1 MEEQKFEQN
10 IKQQTIEQKIAD
22 LKKITKND
30 GDEAYSEA
38 QLELAKIY
46 FLDKKNSEAAI
57 KHLLKVEKLG
67 NSTLY
72 TEAQFNLALI
82 YQDENNIAQAKCHYL
97 QIEKSVDPILYA
109 QAQFKLAQIYQDE
122 KNNIAQAE
130 HHYLQVQRE
139 DNADAYARAQCNLAL
154 IYEKEKQDIEQ
165 AEHHYLQV
173 QRQDNA
179 DAYAKAQ
186 FNLALIYEEE
196 KQDIEQAEHH
206 YLQVQRQDNADA
218 YAKAQYNLALIYE
231 KEKQDIE
238 QAEHHYLQVQREDNA
253 NAYARAQCNLA
264 LINQFKKQDIEQAE
278 RHYLRV
284 KRQDN
289 ADAYAKAQFNL
300 ALIYEEEKQD
310 IEQAEYHYLQVKK
323 QDNAD
328 VYAEAQWNLA
338 LIYQVEKQ
346 DIEQAEHYYLQVQRQ
361 DNADAYAKAQFNLAG
376 IYQEEKQDIE
386 QAEHHYLQVKR
397 QDNADAYAKAQFNL
411 AGIYQFKKQNIEQA
425 ERHYLRVK
433 RQDNAEAYARAQWNL
448 ALINQF
454 KKQDIEK
461 AERHYLR
468 VKKQDNADVYVWA
481 QWNLGLIYQTEKQLY
496 NKASQCFL
504 QCYKSSDLK
513 ISNMANIYLGDNIYF
528 NQTKG
533 SLKKAEEYYLN
544 VSYSN
549 DLFMLYTIA
558 QIMLSVIDNN
568 NEASTLFADANKREQ
583 SVTHYICDIRTLAEN
598 IQKQLLV
605 TFKLNKKLKS
615 QNKQYE
621 RQVAHYTRPGVLF
634 SLLKNETSDFR
645 LNVVDFMND
654 PTENQVLT
662 SWLNIKT
669 DRDSEIKSFLASFS
683 FNHNSLNQFRLYG
696 NENNIV
702 GSSVSVVFNQNFFG
716 DDVEH
721 SINPDGINHLNKFTS
736 VKIPKQDFIDNK
748 TDANEKNEPLTQSF
762 FHDLPL
768 FRCLYFDPNNEYI
781 SLAKRNKFSFYLEH
795 RESSAA
801 EIEEKWNDYLTQL
814 DEEHKIK
821 TIRKILNQIKQKI
834 KKLKANEKI
843 KNLSILD
850 QLITLAVMPISC
862 LIKHAAFEDED
873 ECRMIY
879 ITNIADEKIQAP
891 TDYVQAS
898 SLFINYKTVEDYIEK
913 IYLGPQCEAHHKLW
927 ITNHFRISSK
937 PRSKL
942 VKVIQSEMPLR

>member
-1 MEEQKFEQN
+1 MEEQTVEQN
-10 IKQQTIEQKIAD
+10 IKQQTIEQRIAD

-30 GDEAYSEA
+30 DDEAYSEA

-72 TEAQFNLALI
+72 ATAQFKLALI
-82 YQDENNIAQAKCHYL
+82 YQDENNIAQA
-97 QIEKSVDPILYA
+97 
-109 QAQFKLAQIYQDE
+109 
-122 KNNIAQAE
+122 
-130 HHYLQVQRE
+130 
-139 DNADAYARAQCNLAL
+139 
-154 IYEKEKQDIEQ
+154 
-165 AEHHYLQV
+165 
-173 QRQDNA
+173 
-179 DAYAKAQ
+179 
-186 FNLALIYEEE
+186 
-196 KQDIEQAEHH
+196 
-206 YLQVQRQDNADA
+206 
-218 YAKAQYNLALIYE
+218 
-231 KEKQDIE
+231 
-238 QAEHHYLQVQREDNA
+238 
-253 NAYARAQCNLA
+253 
-264 LINQFKKQDIEQAE
+264 E
-278 RHYLRV
+278 R
-284 KRQDN
+284 
-289 ADAYAKAQFNL
+289 
-300 ALIYEEEKQD
+300 
-310 IEQAEYHYLQVKK
+310 
-323 QDNAD
+323 
-328 VYAEAQWNLA
+328 
-338 LIYQVEKQ
+338 
-346 DIEQAEHYYLQVQRQ
+346 
-361 DNADAYAKAQFNLAG
+361 
-376 IYQEEKQDIE
+376 
-386 QAEHHYLQVKR
+386 HYLQVKR
-397 QDNADAYAKAQFNL
+397 QDNADAYARAQYCL
-411 AGIYQFKKQNIEQA
+411 ALIYQFKKQDIEQAERYYLRVEKQDNAEAYARAQCNLALIYQFKKQDIEQAERYYLRVEKQDNAEAYARAQCNLALIYQFKKQDIKQAEYHYLQVQREDNAEAYAEAQCNLADIYEEEKQDIEQA

-433 RQDNAEAYARAQWNL
+433 RQDNAEAYARAQFNL
-448 ALINQF
+448 ALIYQSKKQNIEQAERHYLQVQRQDNAKAYARAQLNLAGIYEEEKQNIEQAERHYLRVKREDNGEAYARAQWNLAFIYQF

-468 VKKQDNADVYVWA
+468 VKKQDNADVYVRA
-481 QWNLGLIYQTEKQLY
+481 QWNLGLIYQIEKQLY

-621 RQVAHYTRPGVLF
+621 RQVAHYTKPGVLF

-716 DDVEH
+716 DDVQQ

-748 TDANEKNEPLTQSF
+748 TDANEKNEPLTQSS
-762 FHDLPL
+762 FHDLSL

-873 ECRMIY
+873 EDECRMIY

>member
-1 MEEQKFEQN
+1 MEEQAVEQN
-10 IKQQTIEQKIAD
+10 IKQQTIEQKIVD

-30 GDEAYSEA
+30 GDQAYSEA

-72 TEAQFNLALI
+72 AT
-82 YQDENNIAQAKCHYL
+82 
-97 QIEKSVDPILYA
+97 
-109 QAQFKLAQIYQDE
+109 AQFKLAQIYQDE
-122 KNNIAQAE
+122 NNIAQAEQYYLQIEKSVDSNLYAEAQFNLAQIYQHENNIAQAE
-130 HHYLQVQRE
+130 HYYSRVEKQ
-139 DNADAYARAQCNLAL
+139 DNADAYAKAQCNLAL
-154 IYEKEKQDIEQ
+154 IYQFKKQNIDQ
-165 AEHHYLQV
+165 AEHYYSQV

-179 DAYAKAQ
+179 DAYARAQ
-186 FNLALIYEEE
+186 FNLAGIYQFE
-196 KQDIEQAEHH
+196 KEDIEQAEHY
-206 YLQVQRQDNADA
+206 YLRVKKQDNADA
-218 YAKAQYNLALIYE
+218 YARAQYCLAFIY
-231 KEKQDIE
+231 
-238 QAEHHYLQVQREDNA
+238 
-253 NAYARAQCNLA
+253 
-264 LINQFKKQDIEQAE
+264 QFKKQDIEQAE

-284 KRQDN
+284 K
-289 ADAYAKAQFNL
+289 K
-300 ALIYEEEKQD
+300 
-310 IEQAEYHYLQVKK
+310 
-323 QDNAD
+323 
-328 VYAEAQWNLA
+328 
-338 LIYQVEKQ
+338 
-346 DIEQAEHYYLQVQRQ
+346 
-361 DNADAYAKAQFNLAG
+361 
-376 IYQEEKQDIE
+376 
-386 QAEHHYLQVKR
+386 
-397 QDNADAYAKAQFNL
+397 
-411 AGIYQFKKQNIEQA
+411 
-425 ERHYLRVK
+425 
-433 RQDNAEAYARAQWNL
+433 QDNAEAYVR
-448 ALINQF
+448 
-454 KKQDIEK
+454 
-461 AERHYLR
+461 
-468 VKKQDNADVYVWA
+468 A

-528 NQTKG
+528 NLTKG

-558 QIMLSVIDNN
+558 QIMLSVIDK
-568 NEASTLFADANKREQ
+568 NEASSLFADANKRGQ
-583 SVTHYICDIRTLAEN
+583 SVTNYICDIRKLAEN

-634 SLLKNETSDFR
+634 SLLKNEPSNFR

-748 TDANEKNEPLTQSF
+748 TDANEKNEPLTQSS

>member
-1 MEEQKFEQN
+1 MEEQTVEQN

-22 LKKITKND
+22 FKKITKND
-30 GDEAYSEA
+30 GDEAFSKA

-46 FLDKKNSEAAI
+46 FLDQNTEAAI

-72 TEAQFNLALI
+72 ATAQFNLAQI
-82 YQDENNIAQAKCHYL
+82 YQHENNIAQAEHHYL
-97 QIEKSVDPILYA
+97 QIEKSVDPNLYA
-109 QAQFKLAQIYQDE
+109 EAQFNLALIYQDE

-130 HHYLQVQRE
+130 HYYSRVEKQDNADAYARAQYCLALIYQFKIQNDDQAKHYYSQVERQ

-154 IYEKEKQDIEQ
+154 IYQFKKQDIKQ
-165 AEHHYLQV
+165 AEY
-173 QRQDNA
+173 
-179 DAYAKAQ
+179 
-186 FNLALIYEEE
+186 
-196 KQDIEQAEHH
+196 
-206 YLQVQRQDNADA
+206 
-218 YAKAQYNLALIYE
+218 
-231 KEKQDIE
+231 
-238 QAEHHYLQVQREDNA
+238 HYLQVQREDNA
-253 NAYARAQCNLA
+253 DAYASAQCNLG
-264 LINQFKKQDIEQAE
+264 
-278 RHYLRV
+278 V
-284 KRQDN
+284 
-289 ADAYAKAQFNL
+289 
-300 ALIYEEEKQD
+300 
-310 IEQAEYHYLQVKK
+310 
-323 QDNAD
+323 
-328 VYAEAQWNLA
+328 
-338 LIYQVEKQ
+338 
-346 DIEQAEHYYLQVQRQ
+346 
-361 DNADAYAKAQFNLAG
+361 
-376 IYQEEKQDIE
+376 
-386 QAEHHYLQVKR
+386 
-397 QDNADAYAKAQFNL
+397 
-411 AGIYQFKKQNIEQA
+411 
-425 ERHYLRVK
+425 
-433 RQDNAEAYARAQWNL
+433 
-448 ALINQF
+448 
-454 KKQDIEK
+454 
-461 AERHYLR
+461 
-468 VKKQDNADVYVWA
+468 
-481 QWNLGLIYQTEKQLY
+481 IYQTKKQLY
-496 NKASQCFL
+496 NEASQCFL
-504 QCYKSSDLK
+504 QCCDSINSYV
-513 ISNMANIYLGDNIYF
+513 SNIANLYLGDNIFF
-528 NQTKG
+528 NKTEG
-533 SLKKAEEYYLN
+533 SFKKAKEYYLK

-558 QIMLSVIDNN
+558 QIMLSVIDK
-568 NEASTLFADANKREQ
+568 NEASSLFADANKREQ
-583 SVTHYICDIRTLAEN
+583 SVTHYICYIRTLAQD
-598 IQKQLLV
+598 IQEQLLV
-605 TFKLNKKLKS
+605 TFKLNENLKS
-615 QNKQYE
+615 EEKQYE

-634 SLLKNETSDFR
+634 SLLKNEPSDFR

-654 PTENQVLT
+654 PTENQILT
-662 SWLNIKT
+662 NWLDIKT

-716 DDVEH
+716 DDVEQ

-736 VKIPKQDFIDNK
+736 VKMARQDFIDNK
-748 TDANEKNEPLTQSF
+748 TDANEKNEPLTQPA

-768 FRCLYFDPNNEYI
+768 FRCLYFDPSNEYI

-795 RESSAA
+795 RGSSASK
-801 EIEEKWNDYLTQL
+801 IEKKWNDYLTQL
-814 DEEHKIK
+814 DEKAKIQ
-821 TIRKILNQIKQKI
+821 TIRKKLNQIKQVI
-834 KKLKANEKI
+834 KELKENEKI

>member
-1 MEEQKFEQN
+1 MAEQTVEQN

-30 GDEAYSEA
+30 GDQAYSEA
-38 QLELAKIY
+38 QFELAKIY
-46 FLDKKNSEAAI
+46 FLAKKNSEAAI

-72 TEAQFNLALI
+72 ATAQFNLAQIYQHENNIEQVKYHYLQIEKSVDPNLYAEAQFNLALI
-82 YQDENNIAQAKCHYL
+82 YQDE
-97 QIEKSVDPILYA
+97 E
-109 QAQFKLAQIYQDE
+109 
-122 KNNIAQAE
+122 NNIAQAE
-130 HHYLQVQRE
+130 YHYLQVQRE

-154 IYEKEKQDIEQ
+154 IYQLKKQDIEQ
-165 AEHHYLQV
+165 AEHY
-173 QRQDNA
+173 
-179 DAYAKAQ
+179 
-186 FNLALIYEEE
+186 
-196 KQDIEQAEHH
+196 
-206 YLQVQRQDNADA
+206 
-218 YAKAQYNLALIYE
+218 
-231 KEKQDIE
+231 
-238 QAEHHYLQVQREDNA
+238 
-253 NAYARAQCNLA
+253 
-264 LINQFKKQDIEQAE
+264 
-278 RHYLRV
+278 YLRV

-289 ADAYAKAQFNL
+289 ADAYARAQYCL
-300 ALIYEEEKQD
+300 A
-310 IEQAEYHYLQVKK
+310 
-323 QDNAD
+323 
-328 VYAEAQWNLA
+328 
-338 LIYQVEKQ
+338 
-346 DIEQAEHYYLQVQRQ
+346 
-361 DNADAYAKAQFNLAG
+361 F
-376 IYQEEKQDIE
+376 
-386 QAEHHYLQVKR
+386 
-397 QDNADAYAKAQFNL
+397 
-411 AGIYQFKKQNIEQA
+411 IYQFKKQDIKQA
-425 ERHYLRVK
+425 ERHYLQVHR
-433 RQDNAEAYARAQWNL
+433 E
-448 ALINQF
+448 
-454 KKQDIEK
+454 
-461 AERHYLR
+461 
-468 VKKQDNADVYVWA
+468 DNADAYVSA
-481 QWNLGLIYQTEKQLY
+481 QYHLGLIYQTEKQLY
-496 NKASQCFL
+496 NEASQCFL
-504 QCYKSSDLK
+504 QCCDS
-513 ISNMANIYLGDNIYF
+513 INPVVSNIANFYLGDNIYF
-528 NQTKG
+528 KKTEGN
-533 SLKKAEEYYLN
+533 LEKAEEYYLK

-549 DLFMLYTIA
+549 DLFKHYIIA

-568 NEASTLFADANKREQ
+568 NEASSLFADANKREQ
-583 SVTHYICDIRTLAEN
+583 SVTQYICDIRKLAQN
-598 IQKQLLV
+598 IQEQLLV
-605 TFKLNKKLKS
+605 TFKLNENLKS
-615 QNKQYE
+615 EEKQYE

-634 SLLKNETSDFR
+634 SLLKNEPSDFR

-654 PTENQVLT
+654 PTENQILT
-662 SWLNIKT
+662 NWLDIKT

-716 DDVEH
+716 DDVEQ

-736 VKIPKQDFIDNK
+736 VKMARQDFIDNK
-748 TDANEKNEPLTQSF
+748 TDANEKNEPLTQSS

-801 EIEEKWNDYLTQL
+801 EIEEKWNDYLKQL
-814 DEEHKIK
+814 GEEHKIE
-821 TIRKILNQIKQKI
+821 TIREILNQIKQKI
-834 KKLKANEKI
+834 KELKANEKI

>member
-1 MEEQKFEQN
+1 MEEQTVEQN
-10 IKQQTIEQKIAD
+10 IKQQTIEQKIVD

-30 GDEAYSEA
+30 GDQAYSEA

-46 FLDKKNSEAAI
+46 FLDQNTEAAI

-72 TEAQFNLALI
+72 AEAQFNLAQIYQHENNIEQVKYHYLQIEKSVDPNLYAEAQFNLALI
-82 YQDENNIAQAKCHYL
+82 YQDE
-97 QIEKSVDPILYA
+97 E
-109 QAQFKLAQIYQDE
+109 
-122 KNNIAQAE
+122 NNIAQAE
-130 HHYLQVQRE
+130 HYYLRVKRQDNADAYARAQYCLALIYQFKKQNIDQAKHYYSQVERQ

-154 IYEKEKQDIEQ
+154 IYQFKKQNIDQ
-165 AEHHYLQV
+165 AEY
-173 QRQDNA
+173 
-179 DAYAKAQ
+179 
-186 FNLALIYEEE
+186 
-196 KQDIEQAEHH
+196 
-206 YLQVQRQDNADA
+206 
-218 YAKAQYNLALIYE
+218 
-231 KEKQDIE
+231 
-238 QAEHHYLQVQREDNA
+238 HYLQVQREDNA
-253 NAYARAQCNLA
+253 EAYARAQC
-264 LINQFKKQDIEQAE
+264 
-278 RHYLRV
+278 
-284 KRQDN
+284 
-289 ADAYAKAQFNL
+289 
-300 ALIYEEEKQD
+300 
-310 IEQAEYHYLQVKK
+310 
-323 QDNAD
+323 
-328 VYAEAQWNLA
+328 
-338 LIYQVEKQ
+338 
-346 DIEQAEHYYLQVQRQ
+346 
-361 DNADAYAKAQFNLAG
+361 
-376 IYQEEKQDIE
+376 
-386 QAEHHYLQVKR
+386 
-397 QDNADAYAKAQFNL
+397 
-411 AGIYQFKKQNIEQA
+411 
-425 ERHYLRVK
+425 
-433 RQDNAEAYARAQWNL
+433 
-448 ALINQF
+448 
-454 KKQDIEK
+454 
-461 AERHYLR
+461 
-468 VKKQDNADVYVWA
+468 
-481 QWNLGLIYQTEKQLY
+481 NLGLIYQTEKQLF

-504 QCYKSSDLK
+504 QCCDS
-513 ISNMANIYLGDNIYF
+513 INPFVSNIANLYLGDNIYF
-528 NQTKG
+528 KKTEG
-533 SLKKAEEYYLN
+533 SLKKAEEYYLK

-549 DLFMLYTIA
+549 DLFVHYIIA
-558 QIMLSVIDNN
+558 QIMLSVIDK
-568 NEASTLFADANKREQ
+568 NEASSLFADANKREQ
-583 SVTHYICDIRTLAEN
+583 SFTHYICDIRKLAQN
-598 IQKQLLV
+598 IQEQLLV
-605 TFKLNKKLKS
+605 TFRLNEQLES
-615 QNKQYE
+615 EEKQYE

-634 SLLKNETSDFR
+634 SLLKNEPSDFR

-669 DRDSEIKSFLASFS
+669 DTDSEIKSFLASFS

-716 DDVEH
+716 DDVQQ
-721 SINPDGINHLNKFTS
+721 SINPDGINHLNKFAS
-736 VKIPKQDFIDNK
+736 VKMAKQDVIDNRI
-748 TDANEKNEPLTQSF
+748 DANEKNEPLTQSS

-795 RESSAA
+795 RESSASK
-801 EIEEKWNDYLTQL
+801 IEKKWNDYLTQL

-821 TIRKILNQIKQKI
+821 TIREILNQIKQKI
-834 KKLKANEKI
+834 KELKANGQVN
-843 KNLSILD
+843 NLSILD

>member
-1 MEEQKFEQN
+1 MEEKIVEQN
-10 IKQQTIEQKIAD
+10 IKQQTIEQRIAD

-38 QLELAKIY
+38 QFELAKIY

-57 KHLLKVEKLG
+57 KHLLKVEKLD

-72 TEAQFNLALI
+72 ATAQFNLAQI
-82 YQDENNIAQAKCHYL
+82 YQHENNIEQVKYHYL
-97 QIEKSVDPILYA
+97 QIEKSVDPNLYA
-109 QAQFKLAQIYQDE
+109 EAQFNLALIYQDE

-130 HHYLQVQRE
+130 HYYSRVEKQDNADAYARAQYCLALIYQFKKQNIDQAKHYYSQVERQ

-154 IYEKEKQDIEQ
+154 IY
-165 AEHHYLQV
+165 
-173 QRQDNA
+173 
-179 DAYAKAQ
+179 
-186 FNLALIYEEE
+186 
-196 KQDIEQAEHH
+196 
-206 YLQVQRQDNADA
+206 
-218 YAKAQYNLALIYE
+218 
-231 KEKQDIE
+231 
-238 QAEHHYLQVQREDNA
+238 
-253 NAYARAQCNLA
+253 
-264 LINQFKKQDIEQAE
+264 QFKKEDI
-278 RHYLRV
+278 
-284 KRQDN
+284 K
-289 ADAYAKAQFNL
+289 
-300 ALIYEEEKQD
+300 
-310 IEQAEYHYLQVKK
+310 QAEYHYLQVHR
-323 QDNAD
+323 
-328 VYAEAQWNLA
+328 E
-338 LIYQVEKQ
+338 
-346 DIEQAEHYYLQVQRQ
+346 
-361 DNADAYAKAQFNLAG
+361 DNADAYASAQC
-376 IYQEEKQDIE
+376 
-386 QAEHHYLQVKR
+386 
-397 QDNADAYAKAQFNL
+397 
-411 AGIYQFKKQNIEQA
+411 
-425 ERHYLRVK
+425 
-433 RQDNAEAYARAQWNL
+433 
-448 ALINQF
+448 
-454 KKQDIEK
+454 
-461 AERHYLR
+461 
-468 VKKQDNADVYVWA
+468 
-481 QWNLGLIYQTEKQLY
+481 NLGLIYQTKKQLY
-496 NKASQCFL
+496 NEASQCFL
-504 QCYKSSDLK
+504 QCCDS
-513 ISNMANIYLGDNIYF
+513 INPVVSNIANFYLGDNIYF
-528 NQTKG
+528 KKTEG
-533 SLKKAEEYYLN
+533 SLKKAEEYYLK

-549 DLFMLYTIA
+549 DLFEHYIIA

-568 NEASTLFADANKREQ
+568 NEASSLFADANKREQ
-583 SVTHYICDIRTLAEN
+583 SVTQYICDIRKLAEN

-605 TFKLNKKLKS
+605 TFKLNENLKS
-615 QNKQYE
+615 EEKQYE

-634 SLLKNETSDFR
+634 SLLKNEPSDFR

-654 PTENQVLT
+654 PTENQILT
-662 SWLNIKT
+662 NWLDIKT

-716 DDVEH
+716 DDVQQ

-736 VKIPKQDFIDNK
+736 VKMARQDFIDNK
-748 TDANEKNEPLTQSF
+748 TDANEKNEPLTQSS

-768 FRCLYFDPNNEYI
+768 FRCLYFDPSNEYI

-795 RESSAA
+795 RGSSASK
-801 EIEEKWNDYLTQL
+801 IEEKWNDYLKQL
-814 DEEHKIK
+814 DEKHKIK
-821 TIRKILNQIKQKI
+821 TIRKKLNQIKQVI
-834 KKLKANEKI
+834 KNLNKNRSI

>member
-1 MEEQKFEQN
+1 MKEQTVEQN

-22 LKKITKND
+22 FKKITKND
-30 GDEAYSEA
+30 GDEAFSKA

-46 FLDKKNSEAAI
+46 FLDQNTEAAI

-72 TEAQFNLALI
+72 ATAQFNLAQI
-82 YQDENNIAQAKCHYL
+82 YQHENNIAQAEHHYL
-97 QIEKSVDPILYA
+97 QIEKSVDPNLYA
-109 QAQFKLAQIYQDE
+109 EAQFNLALIYQDE

-130 HHYLQVQRE
+130 HYYSRVEKQDNADAYARAQYCLALIYQFKIQNDDQAKHYYSQVERQ

-154 IYEKEKQDIEQ
+154 IYQFKKQDIKQ
-165 AEHHYLQV
+165 AEY
-173 QRQDNA
+173 
-179 DAYAKAQ
+179 
-186 FNLALIYEEE
+186 
-196 KQDIEQAEHH
+196 
-206 YLQVQRQDNADA
+206 
-218 YAKAQYNLALIYE
+218 
-231 KEKQDIE
+231 
-238 QAEHHYLQVQREDNA
+238 HYLQVQREDNA
-253 NAYARAQCNLA
+253 DAYVRAQCNLG
-264 LINQFKKQDIEQAE
+264 
-278 RHYLRV
+278 V
-284 KRQDN
+284 
-289 ADAYAKAQFNL
+289 
-300 ALIYEEEKQD
+300 
-310 IEQAEYHYLQVKK
+310 
-323 QDNAD
+323 
-328 VYAEAQWNLA
+328 
-338 LIYQVEKQ
+338 
-346 DIEQAEHYYLQVQRQ
+346 
-361 DNADAYAKAQFNLAG
+361 
-376 IYQEEKQDIE
+376 
-386 QAEHHYLQVKR
+386 
-397 QDNADAYAKAQFNL
+397 
-411 AGIYQFKKQNIEQA
+411 
-425 ERHYLRVK
+425 
-433 RQDNAEAYARAQWNL
+433 
-448 ALINQF
+448 
-454 KKQDIEK
+454 
-461 AERHYLR
+461 
-468 VKKQDNADVYVWA
+468 
-481 QWNLGLIYQTEKQLY
+481 IYQTKKQLY
-496 NKASQCFL
+496 NEASQCFL
-504 QCYKSSDLK
+504 QCCDSINSYV
-513 ISNMANIYLGDNIYF
+513 SNIANLYLGDNIFF
-528 NQTKG
+528 NKTEG
-533 SLKKAEEYYLN
+533 SFKKAKEYYLK

-558 QIMLSVIDNN
+558 QIMLSVIDK
-568 NEASTLFADANKREQ
+568 NEASSLFADANKREQ
-583 SVTHYICDIRTLAEN
+583 SVTQYICYIRTLAQD
-598 IQKQLLV
+598 IQEQLLV
-605 TFKLNKKLKS
+605 TFKLNENLKS
-615 QNKQYE
+615 EEKQYE

-634 SLLKNETSDFR
+634 SLLKNEPSDFR

-669 DRDSEIKSFLASFS
+669 DTDSEIKSFLASFS

-716 DDVEH
+716 DDVEQ
-721 SINPDGINHLNKFTS
+721 SINPDGINHLNKLTS
-736 VKIPKQDFIDNK
+736 VKMARQDFIDNK
-748 TDANEKNEPLTQSF
+748 TDANEKNEPLTQSS

-768 FRCLYFDPNNEYI
+768 FRCLYFDPSNEYI

-795 RESSAA
+795 RGSSASK
-801 EIEEKWNDYLTQL
+801 IEKKWNDYLKQL
-814 DEEHKIK
+814 DEKHKIK
-821 TIRKILNQIKQKI
+821 TIRKKLNQIKQVI
-834 KKLKANEKI
+834 KNLNKNRSI

>member
-1 MEEQKFEQN
+1 MEEQTVEQN

-30 GDEAYSEA
+30 GDQAYSEA

-72 TEAQFNLALI
+72 ATAQFNLAQI
-82 YQDENNIAQAKCHYL
+82 YQHENNIAQAEHHYL
-97 QIEKSVDPILYA
+97 QIEKSVDPNLYA
-109 QAQFKLAQIYQDE
+109 EAQFNLALIYQDE

-130 HHYLQVQRE
+130 HYYSRVEKQ

-154 IYEKEKQDIEQ
+154 IYQLKKQDIEQ
-165 AEHHYLQV
+165 AEHYYLRV
-173 QRQDNA
+173 KRQDNA
-179 DAYAKAQ
+179 DAYA
-186 FNLALIYEEE
+186 
-196 KQDIEQAEHH
+196 
-206 YLQVQRQDNADA
+206 R
-218 YAKAQYNLALIYE
+218 AQYCLAFIY
-231 KEKQDIE
+231 
-238 QAEHHYLQVQREDNA
+238 
-253 NAYARAQCNLA
+253 
-264 LINQFKKQDIEQAE
+264 QFKKQDIEQAE
-278 RHYLRV
+278 RHYLQVHRE
-284 KRQDN
+284 DN
-289 ADAYAKAQFNL
+289 ADAYVSAQ
-300 ALIYEEEKQD
+300 
-310 IEQAEYHYLQVKK
+310 YH
-323 QDNAD
+323 
-328 VYAEAQWNLA
+328 
-338 LIYQVEKQ
+338 
-346 DIEQAEHYYLQVQRQ
+346 
-361 DNADAYAKAQFNLAG
+361 
-376 IYQEEKQDIE
+376 
-386 QAEHHYLQVKR
+386 
-397 QDNADAYAKAQFNL
+397 
-411 AGIYQFKKQNIEQA
+411 
-425 ERHYLRVK
+425 
-433 RQDNAEAYARAQWNL
+433 
-448 ALINQF
+448 
-454 KKQDIEK
+454 
-461 AERHYLR
+461 
-468 VKKQDNADVYVWA
+468 
-481 QWNLGLIYQTEKQLY
+481 LGLIYQTEKQLY
-496 NKASQCFL
+496 NEASQCFL
-504 QCYKSSDLK
+504 QCCDSINSFV
-513 ISNMANIYLGDNIYF
+513 SNIANFYLGDNIYF
-528 NQTKG
+528 KKTEGN
-533 SLKKAEEYYLN
+533 LEKAEEYYLK

-549 DLFMLYTIA
+549 DLFKHYIIA

-568 NEASTLFADANKREQ
+568 NEASSLFADANKREQ
-583 SVTHYICDIRTLAEN
+583 SVTQYICYIRTLAQN
-598 IQKQLLV
+598 IQEQLLV
-605 TFKLNKKLKS
+605 TFKLNENLKS
-615 QNKQYE
+615 EEKQYE

-634 SLLKNETSDFR
+634 SLLKNEPSDFR

-654 PTENQVLT
+654 PTENQILT
-662 SWLNIKT
+662 NWLDIKT

-716 DDVEH
+716 DDVQQ

-736 VKIPKQDFIDNK
+736 VKMARQDFIDNK
-748 TDANEKNEPLTQSF
+748 TDANEKNEPLTQSS

-801 EIEEKWNDYLTQL
+801 EIEEKWNDYLKQL
-814 DEEHKIK
+814 GEEHKIE
-821 TIRKILNQIKQKI
+821 TIREILNQIKQKI
-834 KKLKANEKI
+834 KELKANEKI

>member
-1 MEEQKFEQN
+1 MEEQTVEQN
-10 IKQQTIEQKIAD
+10 IKQQTIEQRIAD

-30 GDEAYSEA
+30 DDEAYSEA

-72 TEAQFNLALI
+72 ATAQFKLALI
-82 YQDENNIAQAKCHYL
+82 YQDENNIAQA
-97 QIEKSVDPILYA
+97 
-109 QAQFKLAQIYQDE
+109 
-122 KNNIAQAE
+122 
-130 HHYLQVQRE
+130 
-139 DNADAYARAQCNLAL
+139 
-154 IYEKEKQDIEQ
+154 
-165 AEHHYLQV
+165 
-173 QRQDNA
+173 
-179 DAYAKAQ
+179 
-186 FNLALIYEEE
+186 
-196 KQDIEQAEHH
+196 
-206 YLQVQRQDNADA
+206 
-218 YAKAQYNLALIYE
+218 
-231 KEKQDIE
+231 
-238 QAEHHYLQVQREDNA
+238 
-253 NAYARAQCNLA
+253 
-264 LINQFKKQDIEQAE
+264 E
-278 RHYLRV
+278 R
-284 KRQDN
+284 
-289 ADAYAKAQFNL
+289 
-300 ALIYEEEKQD
+300 
-310 IEQAEYHYLQVKK
+310 
-323 QDNAD
+323 
-328 VYAEAQWNLA
+328 
-338 LIYQVEKQ
+338 
-346 DIEQAEHYYLQVQRQ
+346 
-361 DNADAYAKAQFNLAG
+361 
-376 IYQEEKQDIE
+376 
-386 QAEHHYLQVKR
+386 HYLQVKR
-397 QDNADAYAKAQFNL
+397 QDNADAYARAQYCL
-411 AGIYQFKKQNIEQA
+411 ALIYQFKKQDIEQAERYYLRVEKQDNAEAYARAQCNLALIYQFKKQDIKQAEYHYLQVQREDNAEAYAEAQCNLADIYEEEKQDIEQA

-433 RQDNAEAYARAQWNL
+433 RQDNAEAYARAQFNL
-448 ALINQF
+448 ALIYQSKKQNIEQAERHYLQVQRQDNAKAYARAQLNLAGIYEEEKQNIEQAERHYLRVKREDNGEAYARAQWNLAFIYQF

-468 VKKQDNADVYVWA
+468 VKKQDNADVYVRA
-481 QWNLGLIYQTEKQLY
+481 QWNLGLIYQIEKQLY

-621 RQVAHYTRPGVLF
+621 RQVAHYTKPGVLF

-716 DDVEH
+716 DDVQQ

-748 TDANEKNEPLTQSF
+748 TDANEKNEPLTQSS
-762 FHDLPL
+762 FHDLSL

-873 ECRMIY
+873 EDECRMIY

>member
-1 MEEQKFEQN
+1 MAEQTVEQN

-30 GDEAYSEA
+30 GDQAYSEA
-38 QLELAKIY
+38 QFELAKIY
-46 FLDKKNSEAAI
+46 FLAKKNSEAAI

-72 TEAQFNLALI
+72 ATAQFNLAQIYQHENNIEQVKYHYLQIEKSVDPNLYAEAQFNLALI
-82 YQDENNIAQAKCHYL
+82 YQDE
-97 QIEKSVDPILYA
+97 E
-109 QAQFKLAQIYQDE
+109 
-122 KNNIAQAE
+122 NNIAQAE
-130 HHYLQVQRE
+130 YHYLQVQRE

-154 IYEKEKQDIEQ
+154 IYQLK
-165 AEHHYLQV
+165 
-173 QRQDNA
+173 
-179 DAYAKAQ
+179 
-186 FNLALIYEEE
+186 
-196 KQDIEQAEHH
+196 
-206 YLQVQRQDNADA
+206 
-218 YAKAQYNLALIYE
+218 
-231 KEKQDIE
+231 
-238 QAEHHYLQVQREDNA
+238 
-253 NAYARAQCNLA
+253 
-264 LINQFKKQDIEQAE
+264 
-278 RHYLRV
+278 
-284 KRQDN
+284 
-289 ADAYAKAQFNL
+289 
-300 ALIYEEEKQD
+300 KQD
-310 IEQAEYHYLQVKK
+310 IEQAEYHYLQVHR
-323 QDNAD
+323 
-328 VYAEAQWNLA
+328 E
-338 LIYQVEKQ
+338 
-346 DIEQAEHYYLQVQRQ
+346 
-361 DNADAYAKAQFNLAG
+361 DNADAYARAQYCLA
-376 IYQEEKQDIE
+376 
-386 QAEHHYLQVKR
+386 
-397 QDNADAYAKAQFNL
+397 F
-411 AGIYQFKKQNIEQA
+411 IYQFKKQDIKQA
-425 ERHYLRVK
+425 ERHYLQVHR
-433 RQDNAEAYARAQWNL
+433 E
-448 ALINQF
+448 
-454 KKQDIEK
+454 
-461 AERHYLR
+461 
-468 VKKQDNADVYVWA
+468 DNADAYVSA
-481 QWNLGLIYQTEKQLY
+481 QYHLGLIYQTEKQLY
-496 NKASQCFL
+496 NEASQCFL
-504 QCYKSSDLK
+504 QCCDS
-513 ISNMANIYLGDNIYF
+513 INPVVSNIANFYLGDNIYF
-528 NQTKG
+528 KKTEG
-533 SLKKAEEYYLN
+533 SLKKAEEYYLK

-549 DLFMLYTIA
+549 DLFKHYIIA

-568 NEASTLFADANKREQ
+568 NEASSLFADANKREQ
-583 SVTHYICDIRTLAEN
+583 SVTQYICDIRTLAEN

-605 TFKLNKKLKS
+605 TFKLNENLKS
-615 QNKQYE
+615 EEKQYE

-634 SLLKNETSDFR
+634 SLLKNEPSDFR

-654 PTENQVLT
+654 PTENQILT
-662 SWLNIKT
+662 NWLDIKT

-716 DDVEH
+716 DDVQQ

-736 VKIPKQDFIDNK
+736 VKMAKQDFIDNK
-748 TDANEKNEPLTQSF
+748 TDANEKNEPLTQSS

-768 FRCLYFDPNNEYI
+768 FRCLYFDPSNEYI

-801 EIEEKWNDYLTQL
+801 EIEKKWNDYLKQL
-814 DEEHKIK
+814 DEKHKIK

-834 KKLKANEKI
+834 KKLKANGQV

>member
-1 MEEQKFEQN
+1 MEEQTVEQN

-30 GDEAYSEA
+30 GDQAYSEA

-72 TEAQFNLALI
+72 ATAQFNLAQI
-82 YQDENNIAQAKCHYL
+82 YQHENNIAQAEHHYL
-97 QIEKSVDPILYA
+97 QIEKSVDPNLYA
-109 QAQFKLAQIYQDE
+109 EAQFNLALIYQDE

-130 HHYLQVQRE
+130 HYYSRVEKQ

-154 IYEKEKQDIEQ
+154 IYQLKKQDIEQ
-165 AEHHYLQV
+165 AEHYYLRV
-173 QRQDNA
+173 KRQDNA
-179 DAYAKAQ
+179 DAYA
-186 FNLALIYEEE
+186 
-196 KQDIEQAEHH
+196 
-206 YLQVQRQDNADA
+206 R
-218 YAKAQYNLALIYE
+218 AQYCLAFIY
-231 KEKQDIE
+231 
-238 QAEHHYLQVQREDNA
+238 
-253 NAYARAQCNLA
+253 
-264 LINQFKKQDIEQAE
+264 QFKKQDIEQAE
-278 RHYLRV
+278 RHYLQVHRE
-284 KRQDN
+284 DN
-289 ADAYAKAQFNL
+289 ADAYVSAQ
-300 ALIYEEEKQD
+300 
-310 IEQAEYHYLQVKK
+310 YH
-323 QDNAD
+323 
-328 VYAEAQWNLA
+328 
-338 LIYQVEKQ
+338 
-346 DIEQAEHYYLQVQRQ
+346 
-361 DNADAYAKAQFNLAG
+361 
-376 IYQEEKQDIE
+376 
-386 QAEHHYLQVKR
+386 
-397 QDNADAYAKAQFNL
+397 
-411 AGIYQFKKQNIEQA
+411 
-425 ERHYLRVK
+425 
-433 RQDNAEAYARAQWNL
+433 
-448 ALINQF
+448 
-454 KKQDIEK
+454 
-461 AERHYLR
+461 
-468 VKKQDNADVYVWA
+468 
-481 QWNLGLIYQTEKQLY
+481 LGLIYQTEKQLY
-496 NKASQCFL
+496 NEASQCFL
-504 QCYKSSDLK
+504 QCCDS
-513 ISNMANIYLGDNIYF
+513 INPVVSNIANFYLGDNIYF
-528 NQTKG
+528 KKTEGN
-533 SLKKAEEYYLN
+533 LEKAEEYYLK

-549 DLFMLYTIA
+549 DLFKHYIIA

-568 NEASTLFADANKREQ
+568 NEASSLFADANKREQ
-583 SVTHYICDIRTLAEN
+583 SVTQYICYIRTLAQN
-598 IQKQLLV
+598 IQEQLLV
-605 TFKLNKKLKS
+605 TFKLNENLKS
-615 QNKQYE
+615 EEKQYE

-634 SLLKNETSDFR
+634 SLLKNEPSDFR

-654 PTENQVLT
+654 PTENQILT
-662 SWLNIKT
+662 NWLDIKT

-716 DDVEH
+716 DDVQQ

-736 VKIPKQDFIDNK
+736 VKMARQDFIDNK
-748 TDANEKNEPLTQSF
+748 TDANEKNEPLTQSS

-801 EIEEKWNDYLTQL
+801 EIEEKWNDYLKQL
-814 DEEHKIK
+814 GEEHKIE
-821 TIRKILNQIKQKI
+821 TIREILNQIKQKI
-834 KKLKANEKI
+834 KELKANEKI

>member
-1 MEEQKFEQN
+1 MEEQTVEQN

-30 GDEAYSEA
+30 GDQAYSEA

-46 FLDKKNSEAAI
+46 FLDQNTEAAI
-57 KHLLKVEKLG
+57 KHLLKVEKLD
-67 NSTLY
+67 NSRLY
-72 TEAQFNLALI
+72 ATAQFNLAQI
-82 YQDENNIAQAKCHYL
+82 YQHENNIAQAEHHYL
-97 QIEKSVDPILYA
+97 QIEKSVDPNLYA
-109 QAQFKLAQIYQDE
+109 EAQFNLALIYQDE

-130 HHYLQVQRE
+130 HYYSRVEKQDNADAYARAQYCLALIYQFKIQNDDQAKHYYSQVERQ

-154 IYEKEKQDIEQ
+154 IYQFKKQDIKQ
-165 AEHHYLQV
+165 AEY
-173 QRQDNA
+173 
-179 DAYAKAQ
+179 
-186 FNLALIYEEE
+186 
-196 KQDIEQAEHH
+196 
-206 YLQVQRQDNADA
+206 
-218 YAKAQYNLALIYE
+218 
-231 KEKQDIE
+231 
-238 QAEHHYLQVQREDNA
+238 HYLQVQREDNA
-253 NAYARAQCNLA
+253 DAYASAQCNLG
-264 LINQFKKQDIEQAE
+264 
-278 RHYLRV
+278 V
-284 KRQDN
+284 
-289 ADAYAKAQFNL
+289 
-300 ALIYEEEKQD
+300 
-310 IEQAEYHYLQVKK
+310 
-323 QDNAD
+323 
-328 VYAEAQWNLA
+328 
-338 LIYQVEKQ
+338 
-346 DIEQAEHYYLQVQRQ
+346 
-361 DNADAYAKAQFNLAG
+361 
-376 IYQEEKQDIE
+376 
-386 QAEHHYLQVKR
+386 
-397 QDNADAYAKAQFNL
+397 
-411 AGIYQFKKQNIEQA
+411 
-425 ERHYLRVK
+425 
-433 RQDNAEAYARAQWNL
+433 
-448 ALINQF
+448 
-454 KKQDIEK
+454 
-461 AERHYLR
+461 
-468 VKKQDNADVYVWA
+468 
-481 QWNLGLIYQTEKQLY
+481 IYQTKKQLY
-496 NKASQCFL
+496 NEASQCFL
-504 QCYKSSDLK
+504 QCCDSINSYV
-513 ISNMANIYLGDNIYF
+513 SNIANLYLGDNIFF
-528 NQTKG
+528 NKTEG
-533 SLKKAEEYYLN
+533 SFKKAKEYYLK

-558 QIMLSVIDNN
+558 QIMLSVIDK
-568 NEASTLFADANKREQ
+568 NEASSLFADANKREQ
-583 SVTHYICDIRTLAEN
+583 SFTHYICDIRTLAQD
-598 IQKQLLV
+598 IQEQLLV
-605 TFKLNKKLKS
+605 TFKLNENLKS
-615 QNKQYE
+615 EEKQYE

-634 SLLKNETSDFR
+634 SLLKNEPSDFR

-669 DRDSEIKSFLASFS
+669 DTDSEIKSFLASFS

-716 DDVEH
+716 DDVQQ
-721 SINPDGINHLNKFTS
+721 SINPDGINHLNKLTS
-736 VKIPKQDFIDNK
+736 VKMAKQDFIDNK
-748 TDANEKNEPLTQSF
+748 TDANEKNEPLTQSS

-801 EIEEKWNDYLTQL
+801 EIEEKWNDYLKQL
-814 DEEHKIK
+814 DEEHKIE
-821 TIRKILNQIKQKI
+821 TIREILNQIKQKI
-834 KKLKANEKI
+834 KELKANEKI

>member
-1 MEEQKFEQN
+1 MEEQTVEQN

-30 GDEAYSEA
+30 GDEEFSKA

-72 TEAQFNLALI
+72 ATAQFNLAQIYQDENNTAQAERHYLQIEKSVDPNLYAEAQFNLALI
-82 YQDENNIAQAKCHYL
+82 YQDE
-97 QIEKSVDPILYA
+97 
-109 QAQFKLAQIYQDE
+109 

-130 HHYLQVQRE
+130 RHYLRVKRK
-139 DNADAYARAQCNLAL
+139 DNAEAYARAQCNLAL
-154 IYEKEKQDIEQ
+154 IYQLKKQDIEQ
-165 AEHHYLQV
+165 AEHYYLRV
-173 QRQDNA
+173 KRQDNA
-179 DAYAKAQ
+179 DAYA
-186 FNLALIYEEE
+186 
-196 KQDIEQAEHH
+196 
-206 YLQVQRQDNADA
+206 R
-218 YAKAQYNLALIYE
+218 AQYCLAVIY
-231 KEKQDIE
+231 
-238 QAEHHYLQVQREDNA
+238 
-253 NAYARAQCNLA
+253 
-264 LINQFKKQDIEQAE
+264 QFKKQDIEQAE

-284 KRQDN
+284 KKKDN
-289 ADAYAKAQFNL
+289 AD
-300 ALIYEEEKQD
+300 IY
-310 IEQAEYHYLQVKK
+310 V
-323 QDNAD
+323 
-328 VYAEAQWNLA
+328 
-338 LIYQVEKQ
+338 
-346 DIEQAEHYYLQVQRQ
+346 
-361 DNADAYAKAQFNLAG
+361 
-376 IYQEEKQDIE
+376 
-386 QAEHHYLQVKR
+386 
-397 QDNADAYAKAQFNL
+397 
-411 AGIYQFKKQNIEQA
+411 
-425 ERHYLRVK
+425 
-433 RQDNAEAYARAQWNL
+433 RAQC
-448 ALINQF
+448 
-454 KKQDIEK
+454 
-461 AERHYLR
+461 
-468 VKKQDNADVYVWA
+468 
-481 QWNLGLIYQTEKQLY
+481 NLGLIYQTEKQLY
-496 NKASQCFL
+496 NKASECFL
-504 QCYKSSDLK
+504 QCCDS
-513 ISNMANIYLGDNIYF
+513 INPFVSNIANLYLGDNIF
-528 NQTKG
+528 FKKTEGN
-533 SLKKAEEYYLN
+533 LEKAEEYYLK

-549 DLFMLYTIA
+549 DLFIHYIIA

-568 NEASTLFADANKREQ
+568 NEASSLFADANKREQ
-583 SVTHYICDIRTLAEN
+583 SVTQYICDIRTLAQN
-598 IQKQLLV
+598 IQEQLLV
-605 TFKLNKKLKS
+605 TFKLNENLKS
-615 QNKQYE
+615 EEKQYE

-634 SLLKNETSDFR
+634 SLLKNEPSDFR

-716 DDVEH
+716 DDVQQ

-736 VKIPKQDFIDNK
+736 VKMAKQDFIDNK
-748 TDANEKNEPLTQSF
+748 TDANEKNEPLTQPS

-795 RESSAA
+795 RESSAS

-821 TIRKILNQIKQKI
+821 TIKKILNQIKQKI
-834 KKLKANEKI
+834 KELKANEKI
-843 KNLSILD
+843 NNLSILD

>member
-1 MEEQKFEQN
+1 MAEQTVEQN
-10 IKQQTIEQKIAD
+10 IKQQTIEQRIAD

-46 FLDKKNSEAAI
+46 FLEKKNSEAAI

-72 TEAQFNLALI
+72 ATAQFKLAQI
-82 YQDENNIAQAKCHYL
+82 YQHENNIAQAEHHYL
-97 QIEKSVDPILYA
+97 QIEKSVDSNLYA
-109 QAQFKLAQIYQDE
+109 EAQFNLALIYQDE

-130 HHYLQVQRE
+130 HY
-139 DNADAYARAQCNLAL
+139 
-154 IYEKEKQDIEQ
+154 
-165 AEHHYLQV
+165 
-173 QRQDNA
+173 
-179 DAYAKAQ
+179 
-186 FNLALIYEEE
+186 
-196 KQDIEQAEHH
+196 
-206 YLQVQRQDNADA
+206 
-218 YAKAQYNLALIYE
+218 
-231 KEKQDIE
+231 
-238 QAEHHYLQVQREDNA
+238 
-253 NAYARAQCNLA
+253 
-264 LINQFKKQDIEQAE
+264 
-278 RHYLRV
+278 YLR
-284 KRQDN
+284 
-289 ADAYAKAQFNL
+289 
-300 ALIYEEEKQD
+300 
-310 IEQAEYHYLQVKK
+310 
-323 QDNAD
+323 
-328 VYAEAQWNLA
+328 
-338 LIYQVEKQ
+338 
-346 DIEQAEHYYLQVQRQ
+346 
-361 DNADAYAKAQFNLAG
+361 
-376 IYQEEKQDIE
+376 
-386 QAEHHYLQVKR
+386 VKR

-411 AGIYQFKKQNIEQA
+411 AGIYQFEKQDIEQA

-433 RQDNAEAYARAQWNL
+433 RQDNVEAYAKAQCNL
-448 ALINQF
+448 ASIYQF
-454 KKQDIEK
+454 EKEDIEQ
-461 AERHYLR
+461 AERHYLQV
-468 VKKQDNADVYVWA
+468 VKEDHGEAYVWS
-481 QWNLGLIYQTEKQLY
+481 QFNLGLIYQTEKQLF

-504 QCYKSSDLK
+504 QCCDS
-513 ISNMANIYLGDNIYF
+513 INPFVSNIANLYLGDNIFF
-528 NQTKG
+528 NKTEG
-533 SLKKAEEYYLN
+533 NLEKAEEYYLK

-549 DLFMLYTIA
+549 DLFVHYIIA
-558 QIMLSVIDNN
+558 QIMLSVIDK
-568 NEASTLFADANKREQ
+568 NEASSLFADANKREQ
-583 SVTHYICDIRTLAEN
+583 SVTHYICDIRKLAQD
-598 IQKQLLV
+598 IQEQLLV
-605 TFKLNKKLKS
+605 TFKINENLKS
-615 QNKQYE
+615 EEKQYE

-634 SLLKNETSDFR
+634 SLLKNEPSDFR

-654 PTENQVLT
+654 PTENQILT
-662 SWLNIKT
+662 NWLDIKT

-716 DDVEH
+716 DDVEQ

-736 VKIPKQDFIDNK
+736 VKMAKQDFIDNK
-748 TDANEKNEPLTQSF
+748 TDANEKNEPLTQPS

-795 RESSAA
+795 RGSSAS

-814 DEEHKIK
+814 DEKAKIQ
-821 TIRKILNQIKQKI
+821 TIRKKLNQIKQVI
-834 KKLKANEKI
+834 KKLNKNRSI